1 MFQKILPKIKI
12 LLSQK
17 WINAALLLLSTKMT
31 IKLKLKIYYLILPNL
46 RNLKL
51 MRISNL
57 MFYSTARRNSKI
69 SLNLYI
75 KKSVSLKKNMIA
87 FTQRDQD
94 QEYLTAV
101 LRYIINLSLITVPPF
116 GPFYLLLANQH
127 II

>member
-116 GPFYLLLANQH
+116 DPFYLLLAHQH

>member
-1 MFQKILPKIKI
+1 
-12 LLSQK
+12 
-17 WINAALLLLSTKMT
+17 
-31 IKLKLKIYYLILPNL
+31 
-46 RNLKL
+46 
-51 MRISNL
+51 

-116 GPFYLLLANQH
+116 DPFYLLLAHQH